1 MGTGMVSILLHQL
14 PFQFRGLEY
23 ISIAI
28 WMLNVFLFLVL
39 TAGSLWRYLMWPH
52 LFIDV
57 LKHPVQSCY
66 LYPPLSNGRLRW
78 LLIKDCVLMVGE
90 HFPWA

>member
-23 ISIAI
+23 ISVAI
-28 WMLNVFLFLVL
+28 WMLNVLLFLVL
-39 TAGSLWRYLMWPH
+39 TAGSLWRYLMWPD

-66 LYPPLSNGRLRW
+66 LYPPLCNCLRRW
-78 LLIKDCVLMVGE
+78 MLITDSVLMVGE